1 MPKGQ
6 LKRRTRRGISADV
19 PSTPAELDAPIP
31 GGANGDYSRLFE
43 LSLDMLCVAGG
54 DGYFKRLNPAWQRTL
69 GWPLTRLLAAPFL
82 EFVHPDDRP
91 RTRRELAQLGAGNEC
106 IAFENRY
113 RCADG
118 SYRWLQWTATPL
130 DNRRYTYAIARDIT
144 DQRRLRQDLLEISDR
159 EQRRLGQDLHDGLGQ
174 HLLAAALAGK
184 ALTQTLATRRAPE
197 TLRAD
202 GLVTLIEQAIDRT
215 HHLAQGLCP
224 VDLEQHGLKHAL
236 GELTYSLRAHFRIAC
251 TLEWDAR
258 REIRDLATATHLY
271 RITQEA
277 VTNAIKH
284 GRARRIR
291 IRPSGRDGRATLR
304 VHNDGRPF
312 RISRRTH
319 PGMGLRI
326 MEHRAHLIGGSLD
339 IRPGPRARG
348 TVLTCT
354 FPVP

>member
-6 LKRRTRRGISADV
+6 RKRGARRNISVGVPSISAGV
-19 PSTPAELDAPIP
+19 GAPILC
-31 GGANGDYSRLFE
+31 GVDGDYCRLFD
-43 LSLDMLCVAGG
+43 LSLDLLCVAGG

-69 GWPLTRLLAAPFL
+69 GWSLTRLLAVPFL

-91 RTRRELAQLGAGNEC
+91 RTRQELTRLRAGNVC

-130 DNRRYTYAIARDIT
+130 DNRRYTYAVARDIT

-159 EQRRLGQDLHDGLGQ
+159 EQRRLGRDLHDGLGQ
-174 HLLAAALAGK
+174 HLLAVALAGQS
-184 ALTQTLATRRAPE
+184 LTQTLATRRAPE
-197 TLRAD
+197 SRRAD
-202 GLVTLIEQAIDRT
+202 ALVTLIEQAIESA

-236 GELTYSLRAHFRIAC
+236 GELAYFLRAHFRIAC
-251 TLEWDAR
+251 ALEWDAR
-258 REIRDLATATHLY
+258 REIRDRATATHLY

-291 IRPSGRDGRATLR
+291 IRLSGRDSRATLR

-312 RISRRTH
+312 RLRRRAR

-354 FPVP
+354 FPAP